1 MRKGLPPPGSWWEK
15 NELRRRERSPLKTV
29 WVVYFQENNPPGFK
43 YSLDSVGVKL
53 HQSFENMIREAQV
66 TYEDSMVFFSRE
78 EAIEHMK
85 EMNISN
91 EVLDG

>member
-1 MRKGLPPPGSWWEK
+1 
-15 NELRRRERSPLKTV
+15 
-29 WVVYFQENNPPGFK
+29 
-43 YSLDSVGVKL
+43 
-53 HQSFENMIREAQV
+53 MIREAQV